1 MPHTTWVNHT
11 ESSEA
16 DGAPHRGGRGGMLGS
31 ESMGEMRSC
40 LNEILPEFQ
49 EGSLGG
55 GKNAAENILRYMW
68 SLNLDLRSKTS
79 CATCG
84 TLTLT

>member
-1 MPHTTWVNHT
+1 
-11 ESSEA
+11 
-16 DGAPHRGGRGGMLGS
+16 
-31 ESMGEMRSC
+31 MGEMRSC
-40 LNEILPEFQ
+40 LNEILPEFH

-55 GKNAAENILRYMW
+55 VKNAAENILHYLR

-79 CATCG
+79 CTTYR

>member
-1 MPHTTWVNHT
+1 
-11 ESSEA
+11 
-16 DGAPHRGGRGGMLGS
+16 
-31 ESMGEMRSC
+31 MRSC

-55 GKNAAENILRYMW
+55 GKNAAENILHYMW

-79 CATCG
+79 CTTYG